1 MIRVIRVKKNKNMR
15 HKILLSLLIS
25 ACLSVSAIPLCANER
40 LSPNET
46 LWFTYPAQNW
56 SEQALHIGNGYMG
69 ASFYG
74 GVEQE
79 RFDIAEKTF
88 WTGGPHSTPDFN
100 YGLIK
105 GGKEKI
111 ASIRRAIVNRRYAE
125 ADSLSRIYMVGD
137 YTHYGYFSMVGN
149 LLVDFD
155 KKPQPVENYLRGIDL
170 STSRGFVEY
179 AQGGVLYNREYF
191 CSYPDK
197 LMALH
202 FTADKKGEISF
213 SLSHPL
219 VYPASEVIDNRDELI
234 FNGIIQG
241 NGLGYSIRIKV
252 IRRGGSIRIDR
263 DRGQITVRE
272 ADEATVFY
280 AVDTEYAPVY
290 PLYKGETPQQNT
302 EKILKDAIAKGYET
316 VKHNHISDYQALYNR
331 VKFTLTGDEAS
342 EKLPTDVRVRQ
353 LQQGFTDDASLKVLW
368 FNLSRYLLI
377 SASRPGTLP
386 STLQG
391 VWNTFEKAPWNGNF
405 QSNIN
410 LQEMYWGCGPTQ
422 LPECEEGYLEWIEG
436 LVEPGRI
443 TAREYYGTKGWVSHS
458 TGNIWGHTVPGD
470 DILWGLYPSG
480 AAWHCRHLWE
490 HFAFNGDVS
499 YLRNRAYPILK
510 EAAEFWLENRTET
523 QGHYV
528 IAPSVSAEHGIEM
541 KNGMPVD
548 YSTANGEQTEGRI
561 FTVPAYQDIEMV
573 YDLLTNTIE
582 ASKRLS
588 IDATFREKLITVRE
602 KLMPLKIGRYGQLQ
616 EWIDD
621 VDNPRD
627 HHRHVAHLY
636 ALYPGNMITC
646 TQTPEL
652 AQAARK
658 SLDMRGVGKYGDRW
672 PHTGGNWS
680 MAWRTALWTRLY
692 DGDRAIGT
700 FNKMIQESGYENMM
714 SNQSGNMQVDATMA
728 TSGLFA
734 EMLLQSHEGFIHLLP
749 ALPTE
754 WPEGKVEGL
763 MARNGYKV
771 SMEWKYGKLVKAEIV
786 VPNGA
791 DRPVVKVKG
800 DILIEMDSR
809 VVFN

>member
-1 MIRVIRVKKNKNMR
+1 MR
-15 HKILLSLLIS
+15 HKILLSFF
-25 ACLSVSAIPLCANER
+25 VSTYLPICATPLCANER

-46 LWFTYPAQNW
+46 LWFTRPAQNW

-100 YGLIK
+100 YGLVK

-111 ASIRRAIVNRRYAE
+111 ASIRRAIINRRYAE

-149 LLVDFD
+149 LLVNFD

-179 AQGGVLYNREYF
+179 TQGEVKFNREYF

-219 VYPASEVIDNRDELI
+219 IYPASEVIENKDELI
-234 FNGIIQG
+234 FNGIIEG
-241 NGLGYSIRIKV
+241 NGLGYSLRIKV
-252 IRRGGSIRIDR
+252 IHRGGNIRI
-263 DRGQITVRE
+263 DRGQITVRG

-280 AVDTEYAPVY
+280 TVDTEYAPTY
-290 PLYKGETPQQNT
+290 PLYKGENPQRNT
-302 EKILKDAIAKGYET
+302 EKILKDATAKGYET
-316 VKHNHISDYQALYNR
+316 VKHTHISDYQALYNR

-342 EKLPTDVRVRQ
+342 EKLPTDLRVRL

-422 LPECEEGYLEWIEG
+422 LPECEEAYLEWIEG

-490 HFAFNGDVS
+490 HYAFNGDVS
-499 YLRNRAYPILK
+499 YLKNRAYPTLK
-510 EAAEFWLENRTET
+510 EACEFWLENMTEV
-523 QGHYV
+523 QGHFV
-528 IAPSVSAEHGIEM
+528 IAPSVSAEHGIER
-541 KNGMPVD
+541 KNGVPVD

-588 IDATFREKLITVRE
+588 IDAAFRKKLIAVRD

-646 TQTPEL
+646 TDTPEL

-658 SLDMRGVGKYGDRW
+658 SLEMRGVGKFGERW

-692 DGDRAIGT
+692 DGDRAINT

-763 MARNGYKV
+763 MARNGYQV
-771 SMEWKYGKLVKAEIV
+771 SIEWKYGKLVKAKIV
-786 VPNGA
+786 VPSGA
-791 DRPVVKVKG
+791 DRPVIKAQG
-800 DILIEMDSR
+800 DTLTEMDSR

>member
-1 MIRVIRVKKNKNMR
+1 MR
-15 HKILLSLLIS
+15 HKILLSFF
-25 ACLSVSAIPLCANER
+25 VSTYLPICATPLCANER

-46 LWFTYPAQNW
+46 LWFTRPAQNW

-100 YGLIK
+100 YGLVK

-111 ASIRRAIVNRRYAE
+111 ASIRRAIINRRYAE

-149 LLVDFD
+149 LLVNFD

-179 AQGGVLYNREYF
+179 TQGEVKFNREYF

-219 VYPASEVIDNRDELI
+219 IYPASEVIENKDELI
-234 FNGIIQG
+234 FNGIIEG
-241 NGLGYSIRIKV
+241 NGLGYSLRIKV
-252 IRRGGSIRIDR
+252 IREGGEILIDC
-263 DRGQITVRE
+263 DRGQITVRG

-280 AVDTEYAPVY
+280 AVDTEYAPTY
-290 PLYKGETPQQNT
+290 PLYKGENPQRNT
-302 EKILKDAIAKGYET
+302 EKILKDATAKGYET
-316 VKHNHISDYQALYNR
+316 VKHTHISDYQALYNR

-342 EKLPTDVRVRQ
+342 EKLPTDLRVRL

-422 LPECEEGYLEWIEG
+422 LPECEEAYLEWIEG

-490 HFAFNGDVS
+490 HYAFNGDVS
-499 YLRNRAYPILK
+499 YLKNRAYPTLK
-510 EAAEFWLENRTET
+510 EACEFWLENMTEV
-523 QGHYV
+523 QGHFV
-528 IAPSVSAEHGIEM
+528 IAPSVSAEHGIER
-541 KNGMPVD
+541 KNGVPVD
-548 YSTANGEQTEGRI
+548 CSTANGEQTEGRI

-588 IDATFREKLITVRE
+588 IDAAFRKKLIAVRD

-646 TQTPEL
+646 TDTPEL
-652 AQAARK
+652 VQAARK
-658 SLDMRGVGKYGDRW
+658 SLEMRGVGKFGERW

-692 DGDRAIGT
+692 DGDRAINT

-763 MARNGYKV
+763 MARNGYQV
-771 SMEWKYGKLVKAEIV
+771 SIEWKYGKLVKAKIV
-786 VPNGA
+786 VPSGA
-791 DRPVVKVKG
+791 DRPVIKAQG
-800 DILIEMDSR
+800 DTLTEMDSR

>member
-1 MIRVIRVKKNKNMR
+1 MR
-15 HKILLSLLIS
+15 HKILLSLLLS
-25 ACLSVSAIPLCANER
+25 ACLCISAIPLCANER

-46 LWFTYPAQNW
+46 LWFTRPAQNW

-100 YGLIK
+100 YGLVK

-111 ASIRRAIVNRRYAE
+111 ASIRRAIINRRYAE

-179 AQGGVLYNREYF
+179 TQGEVKFNREYF

-219 VYPASEVIDNRDELI
+219 IYPASEVIENKDELI
-234 FNGIIQG
+234 FNGVIEG
-241 NGLGYSIRIKV
+241 NGLGYSLRIKV
-252 IRRGGSIRIDR
+252 IREGGEILIDR
-263 DRGQITVRE
+263 SSRQIKVNG
-272 ADEATVFY
+272 ADKATVFY
-280 AVDTEYAPVY
+280 AVDTEYAPAY
-290 PLYKGETPQQNT
+290 PHYKGENPQRNT
-302 EKILKDAIAKGYET
+302 EKILKDATAKGYET
-316 VKHNHISDYQALYNR
+316 VKHTHISDYQTLYNR
-331 VKFTLTGDEAS
+331 VRFTLAGDEAS
-342 EKLPTDVRVRQ
+342 EKLPTDLRVRQ
-353 LQQGFTDDASLKVLW
+353 LQQGFTDDTSLKVLW

-422 LPECEEGYLEWIEG
+422 LPECEEAYLEWIEG

-490 HFAFNGDVS
+490 HYAFNGDVS
-499 YLRNRAYPILK
+499 YLKNRAYPTLK
-510 EAAEFWLENRTET
+510 EACEFWLENMTEV
-523 QGHYV
+523 QGHFV
-528 IAPSVSAEHGIEM
+528 IAPSVSAEHGIER
-541 KNGMPVD
+541 KNGVPVD

-588 IDATFREKLITVRE
+588 IDAAFRKKLIAVRD

-646 TQTPEL
+646 TDTPEL

-658 SLDMRGVGKYGDRW
+658 SLEMRGVGKFGERW

-692 DGDRAIGT
+692 DGDRAINT

-763 MARNGYKV
+763 MARNGYQV
-771 SMEWKYGKLVKAEIV
+771 SIEWKYGKLVKAKIV
-786 VPNGA
+786 VPSGA
-791 DRPVVKVKG
+791 DRPVIKAQG
-800 DILIEMDSR
+800 DTLTEMDSR

>member
-1 MIRVIRVKKNKNMR
+1 MR
-15 HKILLSLLIS
+15 HKILLSLLLS

-56 SEQALHIGNGYMG
+56 SEQALHIGNGYVG

-155 KKPQPVENYLRGIDL
+155 KKPQPVDNYRRGIDL

-219 VYPASEVIDNRDELI
+219 IYPASEVIDNRDELI
-234 FNGIIQG
+234 FNGVIQG

-263 DRGQITVRE
+263 DRGQITVRG

-436 LVEPGRI
+436 LVEPGRE

-480 AAWHCRHLWE
+480 SAWHCRHLWE

-636 ALYPGNMITC
+636 ALYPGNMITY
-646 TQTPEL
+646 TDTPEL

-658 SLDMRGVGKYGDRW
+658 SLEMRGVGKFGERW

>member
-1 MIRVIRVKKNKNMR
+1 MR
-15 HKILLSLLIS
+15 HKILLSLLLS
-25 ACLSVSAIPLCANER
+25 ACLCISAIPLCADER

-46 LWFTYPAQNW
+46 LWFTRPAQNW

-100 YGLIK
+100 YGLVK
-105 GGKEKI
+105 GGKDKI
-111 ASIRRAIVNRRYAE
+111 ASIRRAITNCRYAE

-149 LLVDFD
+149 LLVNFD

-179 AQGGVLYNREYF
+179 TQGEVKFNREYF

-219 VYPASEVIDNRDELI
+219 IYPASEVIENKDELI
-234 FNGIIQG
+234 FNGVIEG
-241 NGLGYSIRIKV
+241 NGLGYSLRIKV
-252 IRRGGSIRIDR
+252 IREGGEILIDR
-263 DRGQITVRE
+263 SSRQIKVNG
-272 ADEATVFY
+272 ADKATVFY
-280 AVDTEYAPVY
+280 AVDTEYAPAY
-290 PLYKGETPQQNT
+290 PHYKGENPQRNT
-302 EKILKDAIAKGYET
+302 EKILKDATAKGYET
-316 VKHNHISDYQALYNR
+316 VKHTHISDYQTLYNR
-331 VKFTLTGDEAS
+331 VRFTLAGDEAS
-342 EKLPTDVRVRQ
+342 EKLPTDLRVRQ
-353 LQQGFTDDASLKVLW
+353 LQQGFTDDTSLKVLW

-422 LPECEEGYLEWIEG
+422 LPECEEAYLEWIEG

-490 HFAFNGDVS
+490 HYAFNGDVS
-499 YLRNRAYPILK
+499 YLKNRAYPTLK
-510 EAAEFWLENRTET
+510 EACEFWLENMTEV
-523 QGHYV
+523 QGHFV
-528 IAPSVSAEHGIEM
+528 IAPSVSAEHGIER
-541 KNGMPVD
+541 KNGVPVD

-588 IDATFREKLITVRE
+588 IDAAFRKKLIAVRD

-646 TQTPEL
+646 TDTPEL

-658 SLDMRGVGKYGDRW
+658 SLEMRGVGKFGERW

-692 DGDRAIGT
+692 DGDRAINT

-763 MARNGYKV
+763 MARNGYQV
-771 SMEWKYGKLVKAEIV
+771 SIEWKYGKLVKAKIV
-786 VPNGA
+786 VPSGA
-791 DRPVVKVKG
+791 DRPVIKAQG
-800 DILIEMDSR
+800 DTLTEMDSR

>member
-1 MIRVIRVKKNKNMR
+1 MR
-15 HKILLSLLIS
+15 HKILLSFF
-25 ACLSVSAIPLCANER
+25 VSTYLPICATPLCANER

-46 LWFTYPAQNW
+46 LWFTRPAQNW
-56 SEQALHIGNGYMG
+56 SEQVLHIGNGYMG

-100 YGLIK
+100 YGLVK
-105 GGKEKI
+105 GGKDKI
-111 ASIRRAIVNRRYAE
+111 ASIRRAITNCRYAE

-149 LLVDFD
+149 LLVNFD

-170 STSRGFVEY
+170 STSRGFVKY
-179 AQGGVLYNREYF
+179 TQGEVKFNREYF

-219 VYPASEVIDNRDELI
+219 IYPASEVIENKDELI
-234 FNGIIQG
+234 FNGVIEG
-241 NGLGYSIRIKV
+241 NGLGYSLRIKV
-252 IRRGGSIRIDR
+252 IREGGEILIDR
-263 DRGQITVRE
+263 SNRQIKVNG
-272 ADEATVFY
+272 ADKATVFY
-280 AVDTEYAPVY
+280 TVDTEYAPTY
-290 PLYKGETPQQNT
+290 PLYKGENPQRNT
-302 EKILKDAIAKGYET
+302 EKILKDATAKGYET
-316 VKHNHISDYQALYNR
+316 VKHTHISDYQALYNR

-342 EKLPTDVRVRQ
+342 EKLPTDLRVRL

-422 LPECEEGYLEWIEG
+422 LPECEEAYLEWIEG

-490 HFAFNGDVS
+490 HYAFNGDVS
-499 YLRNRAYPILK
+499 YLKNRAYPTLK
-510 EAAEFWLENRTET
+510 EACEFWLENMTEV
-523 QGHYV
+523 QGHFV
-528 IAPSVSAEHGIEM
+528 IAPSVSAEHGIER
-541 KNGMPVD
+541 KNGVPVD

-588 IDATFREKLITVRE
+588 IDAAFRKKLIAVRD

-646 TQTPEL
+646 TDTPEL

-658 SLDMRGVGKYGDRW
+658 SLEMRGVGKFGERW

-692 DGDRAIGT
+692 DGDRAINT

-763 MARNGYKV
+763 MARNGYQV
-771 SMEWKYGKLVKAEIV
+771 SIEWKYGKLVKAKIV
-786 VPNGA
+786 VPSGA
-791 DRPVVKVKG
+791 DRPVIKAQG
-800 DILIEMDSR
+800 DTLTEMDSR

>member
-1 MIRVIRVKKNKNMR
+1 MR
-15 HKILLSLLIS
+15 HKILLSFFVS
-25 ACLSVSAIPLCANER
+25 TYLSICATSLCANER

-46 LWFTYPAQNW
+46 LWFTRPAQNW

-100 YGLIK
+100 YGLVK

-111 ASIRRAIVNRRYAE
+111 ASIRRAIINRRYAE

-149 LLVDFD
+149 LLVNFD

-179 AQGGVLYNREYF
+179 TQGEVKFNREYF

-219 VYPASEVIDNRDELI
+219 IYPASEVIENKDELI
-234 FNGIIQG
+234 FNGVIEG
-241 NGLGYSIRIKV
+241 NGLGYSLRIKV
-252 IRRGGSIRIDR
+252 IREGGEILIDR
-263 DRGQITVRE
+263 SSRQIKVNG
-272 ADEATVFY
+272 ADKATVFY
-280 AVDTEYAPVY
+280 TVDTEYAPAY
-290 PLYKGETPQQNT
+290 PHYKGENPQRNT
-302 EKILKDAIAKGYET
+302 EKILKDATAKGYET
-316 VKHNHISDYQALYNR
+316 VKHTHISDYQTLYNR
-331 VKFTLTGDEAS
+331 VRFTLAGDEAS
-342 EKLPTDVRVRQ
+342 EKLPTDLRVRQ
-353 LQQGFTDDASLKVLW
+353 LQQGFTDDTSLKVLW

-422 LPECEEGYLEWIEG
+422 LPECEEAYIEWIEG
-436 LVEPGRI
+436 LVEPGRK
-443 TAREYYGTKGWVSHS
+443 TAWEYYGTKGWVSHS

-499 YLRNRAYPILK
+499 YLKKRAYPTLK
-510 EAAEFWLENRTET
+510 EACEFWLENMTEV
-523 QGHYV
+523 QGQFV
-528 IAPSVSAEHGIEM
+528 IAPSVSAEHGIER
-541 KNGMPVD
+541 KNGAPVD

-582 ASKRLS
+582 ASKHLGT
-588 IDATFREKLITVRE
+588 DATFREKLITVRD

-636 ALYPGNMITC
+636 ALYPGNMITYA
-646 TQTPEL
+646 QTPEL

-658 SLDMRGVGKYGDRW
+658 SLEMRGVGKFGDRW

-692 DGDRAIGT
+692 DGNQAITT

-734 EMLLQSHEGFIHLLP
+734 EMLIQSHEGFVHLLP

-763 MARNGYKV
+763 MARNGYQV
-771 SMEWKYGKLVKAEIV
+771 NMEWKYGKLVKAEIM
-786 VPNGA
+786 VPSGA
-791 DRPVVKVKG
+791 DRPMVKVQG
-800 DILIEMDSR
+800 DTLAEMDSR